1 MSEKTVLVLGGGI
14 GGVTAATHLRRLAPS
29 AHRVVLIERSP
40 TFAACMSHLWVMTG
54 ERKDVTAG
62 ARDLSALTAK
72 GIEVVQA
79 EIEAIDPAS
88 RTVQTSAGAFEGDYL
103 VVSLGA
109 AKVPETVPGLAEAGL
124 NLYDPQGA
132 LAIQRALA
140 AFDGG
145 RVVVLVSRTP
155 FSCPSAPYEAAFL
168 IDSLLRERGVRER
181 SQVALY
187 TPEDQPMLVAGP
199 NVGPA
204 LVAMLE
210 ERNIALH
217 WQQIA
222 MRVDPAAKRILF
234 ELDDTTFDLL
244 VVIPPHVVP
253 PVLKASGLVDASG
266 WVPVDATTLQTRH
279 AGIFAIG
286 DATAIRLANG
296 MYLPKAGVFAD
307 EQARTVA
314 ARIVAEASGAETAPP
329 QYSGRG
335 FCYIEVGKGLAAYGA
350 GNFYAMPAP
359 SVSLEAPSARFR
371 EEKAGIERALLAAWE

>member
-1 MSEKTVLVLGGGI
+1 MSKQTVLVLGGGI
-14 GGVTAATHLRRLAPS
+14 GGLTAATHLRRLS
-29 AHRVVLIERSP
+29 FEHRVVLIERSA

-54 ERKDVTAG
+54 ERPDITEG
-62 ARDLSALTAK
+62 QRDLSQLAVS

-79 EIEAIDPAS
+79 EIEAIDPVARS
-88 RTVQTSAGAFEGDYL
+88 VETTAGTFAGDSL

-109 AKVPETVPGLAEAGL
+109 AKVPETMPGLAEAGL

-132 LAIQRALA
+132 LEIQRALA
-140 AFDGG
+140 EFNGG
-145 RVVVLVSRTP
+145 RIVVLVSRTP

-168 IDSLLRERGVRER
+168 IDAALRERGVRDRTEL
-181 SQVALY
+181 ALY

-210 ERNIALH
+210 ERGIELH
-217 WQQIA
+217 WEQIP
-222 MRVDPAAKRILF
+222 MRIDPASKRILF
-234 ELDDTTFDLL
+234 ELADTTFDLL
-244 VVIPPHVVP
+244 VAIPPHVVP
-253 PVLKASGLVDASG
+253 PVLRSSGLVDASG
-266 WVPVDATTLQTRH
+266 WVPVDPTTLETKY
-279 AGIFAIG
+279 AGVYAIG
-286 DATAIRLANG
+286 DATAIRLMNG

-314 ARIVAEASGAETAPP
+314 ARIVAEASGAEGAP

-335 FCYIEVGKGLAAYGA
+335 FCYIEVGEGRAAYGA

-359 SVSLEAPSARFR
+359 SVAMEEPSPRFR
-371 EEKAGIERALLAAWE
+371 REKAEQERALLAAWE

>member
-1 MSEKTVLVLGGGI
+1 MSKQTVLVLGGGI
-14 GGVTAATHLRRLAPS
+14 GGLTAATHLRRLS
-29 AHRVVLIERSP
+29 AEHRVVLIERSP

-54 ERKDVTAG
+54 ERPDLTEG
-62 ARDLSALTAK
+62 QRDLSQLAAS

-79 EIEAIDPAS
+79 EIQAIDPVA
-88 RTVQTSAGAFEGDYL
+88 RKVETSAGAFAGDSL
-103 VVSLGA
+103 IVALGA

-132 LAIQRALA
+132 LEIQRALA
-140 AFDGG
+140 EFDGG
-145 RVVVLVSRTP
+145 RIVVLVSRTP

-168 IDSLLRERGVRER
+168 IDAALRERGVRDRTEL
-181 SQVALY
+181 ALY

-210 ERNIALH
+210 ERGIELH
-217 WQQIA
+217 WEQIP
-222 MRVDPAAKRILF
+222 MRIDPTSKRILF
-234 ELDDTTFDLL
+234 ELEDTTFDLL
-244 VVIPPHVVP
+244 VAIPPHVVP
-253 PVLKASGLVDASG
+253 PVLRSSGLVDASG
-266 WVPVDATTLQTRH
+266 WVPVDPNTLETKY
-279 AGIFAIG
+279 AGVYAIG
-286 DATAIRLANG
+286 DATAIRLVNG

-314 ARIVAEASGAETAPP
+314 ARIVAEATGAEGAA

-335 FCYIEVGKGLAAYGA
+335 FCYIEVGEGRAAYGA

-359 SVSLEAPSARFR
+359 SVAMEEPSPRFR
-371 EEKAGIERALLAAWE
+371 REKAEQERALLAAWE

>member
-1 MSEKTVLVLGGGI
+1 MSDKTVLVLGAGI
-14 GGVTAATHLRRLAPS
+14 GGVTAATHLRRLAPE
-29 AHRVVLIERSP
+29 HRVVLIERNA
-40 TFAACMSHLWVMTG
+40 TFAAPMSHLWVMTG
-54 ERKDVTAG
+54 ERPDISAG
-62 ARDLSALTAK
+62 ERELATLSMK
-72 GIEVVQA
+72 GIEVLQA
-79 EIEAIDPAS
+79 EITAIDPS
-88 RTVQTSAGAFEGDYL
+88 TRSIETSAGSFEGDYL
-103 VVSLGA
+103 VVALGA
-109 AKVPETVPGLAEAGL
+109 ARVPESVPGLAGAGL

-140 AFDGG
+140 EFSGG

-204 LVAMLE
+204 LVALLE
-210 ERNIALH
+210 EQEIELH

-222 MRVDPAAKRILF
+222 MRVDAKTRRILF

-266 WVPVDATTLQTRH
+266 WVPVDPATLQTRH
-279 AGIFAIG
+279 AGVYAIG
-286 DATAIRLANG
+286 DATAIRLRNG

-314 ARIVAEASGAETAPP
+314 ARIVAEASGMDPAP

-335 FCYIEVGKGLAAYGA
+335 ICYIEVGQGLAAYGG

-359 SVSLEAPSARFR
+359 SVTLEAPSQRFR
-371 EEKAGIERALLAAWE
+371 EEKAGIERALLAPWE

>member
-1 MSEKTVLVLGGGI
+1 MSEQTVLVLGGGI
-14 GGVTAATHLRRLAPS
+14 GGMTAATHLRRLSPS
-29 AHRVVLIERSP
+29 EHRVVLIERNA

-54 ERKDVTAG
+54 ER
-62 ARDLSALTAK
+62 RDITEGQRELSALASK

-79 EIEAIDPAS
+79 EIEAIDPSARS
-88 RTVQTSAGAFEGDYL
+88 VQTSAGRFEGDSL
-103 VVSLGA
+103 IVALGA
-109 AKVPETVPGLAEAGL
+109 ARVPETVPGLAEAGL

-140 AFDGG
+140 EFSGG
-145 RVVVLVSRTP
+145 RIVVLVSRTP

-168 IDSLLRERGVRER
+168 IDSLLRERRVRER

-210 ERNIALH
+210 QRGIELH
-217 WQQIA
+217 WQQLA
-222 MRVDPAAKRILF
+222 MRVDAAARRILF
-234 ELDDTTFDLL
+234 ELDDASFDLL

-266 WVPVDATTLQTRH
+266 WVPVDPTTLETKYPRV
-279 AGIFAIG
+279 FAIG
-286 DATAIRLANG
+286 DATAIRLRNG

-314 ARIVAEASGAETAPP
+314 TRIVAEASGADPAP
-329 QYSGRG
+329 QYTGRG
-335 FCYIEVGKGLAAYGA
+335 FCYIEVGAGLAAYGA
-350 GNFYAMPAP
+350 GNFYATPAP
-359 SVSLEAPSARFR
+359 SVTLELPSQRFR
-371 EEKAGIERALLAAWE
+371 EEKAGIERALLATWE

>member
-1 MSEKTVLVLGGGI
+1 MSKQTVLVLGGGI
-14 GGVTAATHLRRLAPS
+14 GGLTAATHLRRLS
-29 AHRVVLIERSP
+29 AEHRVVLIERSP

-54 ERKDVTAG
+54 ERPDLTEG
-62 ARDLSALTAK
+62 QRDLSQLAAS

-79 EIEAIDPAS
+79 EIQAIDPVA
-88 RTVQTSAGAFEGDYL
+88 RKVETSAGAFAGDSL
-103 VVSLGA
+103 IVALGA

-132 LAIQRALA
+132 LEIQRALA
-140 AFDGG
+140 EFDGG
-145 RVVVLVSRTP
+145 RIVVLVSRTP

-168 IDSLLRERGVRER
+168 IDAALRERGVRDRTEL
-181 SQVALY
+181 ALY

-210 ERNIALH
+210 ERGIELH
-217 WQQIA
+217 WEQIP
-222 MRVDPAAKRILF
+222 MRIDPASKRILF
-234 ELDDTTFDLL
+234 ELADTTFDLL
-244 VVIPPHVVP
+244 VAIPPHVVP
-253 PVLKASGLVDASG
+253 PVLRSSGLVDASG
-266 WVPVDATTLQTRH
+266 WVPVDPTTLETKY
-279 AGIFAIG
+279 AGVYAIG
-286 DATAIRLANG
+286 DATAIRLMNG

-314 ARIVAEASGAETAPP
+314 ARIVAEATGAEGAA

-335 FCYIEVGKGLAAYGA
+335 FCYIEVGEGRAAYGA

-359 SVSLEAPSARFR
+359 SVAMEEPSPRFR
-371 EEKAGIERALLAAWE
+371 REKAEQERALLAAWE

>member
-1 MSEKTVLVLGGGI
+1 
-14 GGVTAATHLRRLAPS
+14 
-29 AHRVVLIERSP
+29 
-40 TFAACMSHLWVMTG
+40 MSHLWVMTG
-54 ERKDVTAG
+54 ERPDITEG
-62 ARDLSALTAK
+62 QRDLSQLAVS

-79 EIEAIDPAS
+79 EIEAIDPVARS
-88 RTVQTSAGAFEGDYL
+88 VETTAGTFAGDSL

-132 LAIQRALA
+132 LEIQRALA
-140 AFDGG
+140 EFNGG
-145 RVVVLVSRTP
+145 RIVVLVSRTP

-168 IDSLLRERGVRER
+168 IDAALRERGVRDRTEL
-181 SQVALY
+181 ALY

-210 ERNIALH
+210 ERGIELH
-217 WQQIA
+217 WEQIP
-222 MRVDPAAKRILF
+222 MRIDPASKRILF
-234 ELDDTTFDLL
+234 ELADTTFDLL
-244 VVIPPHVVP
+244 VAIPPHVVP
-253 PVLKASGLVDASG
+253 PVLRSSGLVDASG
-266 WVPVDATTLQTRH
+266 WVPVDPTTLETKY
-279 AGIFAIG
+279 AGVYAIG
-286 DATAIRLANG
+286 DATAIRLMNG

-314 ARIVAEASGAETAPP
+314 ARIVAEASGAEGAP

-335 FCYIEVGKGLAAYGA
+335 FCYIEVGEGRAAYGA

-359 SVSLEAPSARFR
+359 SVAMEEPSPRFR
-371 EEKAGIERALLAAWE
+371 REKAEQERALLAAWE

>member
-1 MSEKTVLVLGGGI
+1 MSKQTVLVLGGGI
-14 GGVTAATHLRRLAPS
+14 GGLTAATHLRRLS
-29 AHRVVLIERSP
+29 SEHRVVLIERSV

-54 ERKDVTAG
+54 ERPDITEG
-62 ARDLSALTAK
+62 QRDLSQLAVS

-79 EIEAIDPAS
+79 EIEAIDPVARS
-88 RTVQTSAGAFEGDYL
+88 VETTAGTFAGDSL

-132 LAIQRALA
+132 LEIQRALA
-140 AFDGG
+140 EFNGG
-145 RVVVLVSRTP
+145 RIVVLVSRTP

-168 IDSLLRERGVRER
+168 IDAALRERGVRDRTEL
-181 SQVALY
+181 ALY
-187 TPEDQPMLVAGP
+187 SPEDQPMLVAGP

-210 ERNIALH
+210 ERGIELH
-217 WQQIA
+217 WEQIP
-222 MRVDPAAKRILF
+222 MRIDPASKRILF
-234 ELDDTTFDLL
+234 ELADTTFDLL
-244 VVIPPHVVP
+244 VAIPPHVVP
-253 PVLKASGLVDASG
+253 PVLRSSGLVDASG
-266 WVPVDATTLQTRH
+266 WVPVDPTTLETKY
-279 AGIFAIG
+279 AGVYAIG
-286 DATAIRLANG
+286 DATAIRLMNG

-314 ARIVAEASGAETAPP
+314 ARIVAEASGAEGAP

-335 FCYIEVGKGLAAYGA
+335 FCYIEVGEGRAAYGA

-359 SVSLEAPSARFR
+359 SVAMEEPSPRFR
-371 EEKAGIERALLAAWE
+371 REKAEQERALLAAWE

>member
-1 MSEKTVLVLGGGI
+1 MSKQTVLVLGGGI
-14 GGVTAATHLRRLAPS
+14 GGLTAATHLRRLS
-29 AHRVVLIERSP
+29 SEHRVVLIERSV

-54 ERKDVTAG
+54 ERPDITEG
-62 ARDLSALTAK
+62 QRDLSQLAVS

-79 EIEAIDPAS
+79 EIEAIDPVARS
-88 RTVQTSAGAFEGDYL
+88 VETTAGTFAGDSL

-132 LAIQRALA
+132 LEIQRALA
-140 AFDGG
+140 EFDGG
-145 RVVVLVSRTP
+145 RIVVLVSRTP

-168 IDSLLRERGVRER
+168 IDAALRERGVRDRTEL
-181 SQVALY
+181 ALY

-210 ERNIALH
+210 ERGIELH
-217 WQQIA
+217 WEQIP
-222 MRVDPAAKRILF
+222 MRIDPASKRILF
-234 ELDDTTFDLL
+234 ELADTTFDLL
-244 VVIPPHVVP
+244 VAIPPHVVP
-253 PVLKASGLVDASG
+253 PVLRSSGLVDASG
-266 WVPVDATTLQTRH
+266 WVPVDPTTLETKY
-279 AGIFAIG
+279 AGVYAIG
-286 DATAIRLANG
+286 DATAIRLMNG

-314 ARIVAEASGAETAPP
+314 ARIVAEATGAEGAA

-335 FCYIEVGKGLAAYGA
+335 FCYIEVGEGRAAYGA

-359 SVSLEAPSARFR
+359 SVAMEEPSPRFR
-371 EEKAGIERALLAAWE
+371 REKAEQERALLAAWE